1 MLENPPEPSIKRY
14 APPSQRNRL
23 LNRRKSGERLER
35 INYSYGND
43 GEKSQLT
50 PPTNISVLDHGEA
63 GNNSLPNKSLH
74 QGLIPVGGCCSSAAA
89 QLLSERW
96 AAAIHSYND
105 PSVDLSERPVMYS
118 GASGSAWGH
127 SKLSHQMDFLAEL
140 RRAIRNAN
148 AGTATNQS

>member
-89 QLLSERW
+89 QLLSEQ
-96 AAAIHSYND
+96 
-105 PSVDLSERPVMYS
+105 RPVMYS